1 MEIVPGTIPAMLM
14 ERILPDMDVLEFGCA
29 TGRMTRYMKEEKN
42 CRVWIVEIDS
52 EAYQIASTYASGGWC
67 GDAEHTDWL
76 EVFSGKKFDRILFAD
91 VLEHLRDPGRVLEM
105 AGTLLKE
112 DGEILVS
119 IPNIAH
125 FDILANLMQNSFP
138 YTRLGLLDNTH
149 VHFWGYQDLQP
160 FFEKTGLTITV
171 LDGVYVPPFTTEQD
185 VSAEDVSPLLQDAL
199 LRMPLHTVYQFF
211 IVAQKTEWTMQNGTR
226 FENRLIPY
234 GNNMDAYFFWDTGFG
249 YQEDQWTRLHPE
261 MDENS
266 AVYRFRTQ
274 IPERCHRVRF
284 DPAEGSF
291 CLVSR
296 LQAVSDRGICEF
308 APLNGICIEG
318 LLIFAVTDPQIEII
332 LPEGACELEL
342 TVSIYPV
349 LGHDWKRL
357 ITQMVVTQ
365 NTCTRLMQEA
375 AHITEENSHLQA
387 EKIVLEA
394 AHARLL
400 EEKSAIETHNSALL
414 TRINL
419 LTEQIGVQTEQ
430 LKQSREETQIW
441 LAQYYAI
448 SNAQW
453 WKITAPLRKV
463 VSAFKRT
470 RCGRLLCKGLS
481 YWRTNG
487 FRAVVRKTR
496 NFLMNKTSSCTL
508 VITKPIENFSALA
521 STFAK
526 GRNTE
531 IYLERMLANYDVAKE
546 RKVLVLSHE
555 LNLTGAPVA
564 ILRLT
569 EILKENGYLPV
580 VVSPHNG
587 VLAHN
592 FKASYIPVLLCPQL
606 YTSDMIRH
614 FAGLFDIIIANTIVS
629 APAVT
634 ALYGFSKPVVWW
646 VHEAE
651 VSYNSDALTAM
662 PKILPDNVHVY
673 AGGAYAKARLLSHR
687 PAWNVRELLYYIPD
701 LIEGAEPYTLPEKA
715 EGKIVFACIG
725 MLEQRKGQDILVNAL
740 ESLSEEQVRRG
751 YYIFVGRQCYEPC
764 YESIMTLRNRFPENV
779 LYIEELPIEDV
790 RRLFQRIDCLIC
802 CSRDDPM
809 PIVVTEAM
817 AASKLVICSEHTGFA
832 AILRTDGSG
841 LVYNNND
848 PKELAGC
855 IARVLKYDDELDGL
869 RKLARR
875 SYETHFSKEV
885 FTQSIVNVMDGLKPV
900 EPEDL
905 PIGRS
910 LTMAALATFFHAHS
924 QCGDCFYLEET
935 ARSYDTVPGVRRVL
949 LLSHELS
956 RTGAPVVL
964 YFLARSLQKQGAQV
978 IVMTRETGP
987 LLSKMAEDGIPVI
1000 AYTCLNQD
1008 NFLVQHAE
1016 IFDLIVVNTIVPF
1029 WAVEQLRFS
1038 KTPVLWWVHDSLA
1051 AYEEGGFAN
1060 LLPSPLPENV
1070 KIFCGGEYARTQL
1083 LKFYPEYS
1091 ADVLYYASPDEAA
1104 MEVPVYEMHRDPAK
1118 FAFAVIGQQ
1127 DFRKGHDVFAA
1138 AIELLTEEERA
1149 QAQFYF
1155 FGQHLDKRI
1164 QAAVDGVC
1172 KRYSANVFYIPQVN
1186 RKELLSVYRQCPC
1199 IVCSSRDDPL
1209 PVFVTEA
1216 MMMSNIIICSAN
1228 TGSAPILEKENAGLL
1243 YYNND
1248 PMELAARMRTVLAN
1262 PESFASMRQNAR
1274 KAYETYFSQSIF
1286 EKKTGELLCT
1296 MARRIDNGFSGTV
1309 SVVIPAYNAGSTME
1323 TLLNRLFSQRGVRK
1337 VEIVVVDS
1345 GSTDG
1350 TPELCR
1356 KHGAKVVEISQS
1368 EFSHSYSRNLGAKTA
1383 CGDILLFMTQDAMP
1397 VNKNWMSSLIGPI
1410 VSGEAAA
1417 VSCRELCPEGTDLYY
1432 QIAAWNHADFM
1443 GIRENDRLYHIEL
1456 NETAESL
1463 RRKAS
1468 LSDVS
1473 TAIDARVFKKFLYR
1487 FNYAEDLDM
1496 GLRLLKSGHA
1506 IKLLASTQTIHG
1518 HNRLAGYYL
1527 KRSYVEAKTLVSI
1540 EPQWGVPRQT
1550 LTAVARKVTY
1560 GAGLLSHALENM
1572 LAEQSDPCG
1581 LDVFVA
1587 ALQKHFLTA
1596 LEDRLTSG
1604 YLCKQDDLV
1613 DWCIRTM
1620 EPFGQES
1627 SPDEAELFNDVCYY
1641 LDSIIRPYMVAHGLV
1656 SLDKTVQEV
1665 VCDCLVKHFCM
1676 VAGSTLA
1683 GIGQNEPVYKTLQI
1697 LGEGV

>member
-1 MEIVPGTIPAMLM
+1 MSKYEMPMETMPGTIPAMLM

-29 TGRMTRYMKEEKN
+29 TGRMTRYMKEKKC
-42 CRVWIVEIDS
+42 CRVWIVEIDR

-76 EVFSGKKFDRILFAD
+76 EEFKGKKFDRILFAD

-125 FDILANLMQNSFP
+125 FDILANLVQNRFP
-138 YTRLGLLDNTH
+138 YTKLGLLDNTH

-160 FFEKTGLTITV
+160 FFGKAGLTMTV
-171 LDGVYVPPFTTEQD
+171 LDGAYAPPYTTEQD
-185 VSAEDVSPLLQDAL
+185 VSEEDVSPLLQDAL
-199 LRMPLHTVYQFF
+199 LRTPLHTVYQYF
-211 IVAQKTEWTMQNGTR
+211 IVAQKTDWTMKSGTR

-234 GNNMDAYFFWDTGFG
+234 GSNMDAYFFWDTGSG
-249 YQEDQWTRLHPE
+249 YQSDQWTRLHPE
-261 MDENS
+261 MDENG
-266 AVYRFRTQ
+266 AVYRFRAK
-274 IPERCHRVRF
+274 IPENCYRVRF
-284 DPAEGSF
+284 DPVEGSF

-308 APLNGICIEG
+308 APLNGTRVEEFV
-318 LLIFAVTDPQIEII
+318 LFAVTDPQIEIT

-342 TVSIYPV
+342 TVTIYPV
-349 LGHDWKRL
+349 LGRDWKRL
-357 ITQMVVTQ
+357 FTRTVVAQ
-365 NTCTRLMQEA
+365 KACVRLMQET
-375 AHITEENSHLQA
+375 AHFTEENSRLQA
-387 EKIVLEA
+387 EKIELEVVRA
-394 AHARLL
+394 KLL
-400 EEKSAIETHNSALL
+400 EEKSKIKTHNSALL
-414 TRINL
+414 TQISL
-419 LTEQIGVQTEQ
+419 LTEQ
-430 LKQSREETQIW
+430 LKQSQGDARIW
-441 LAQYYAI
+441 AAQYYAI

-470 RCGRLLCKGLS
+470 RWGHLAYKGLS

-487 FRAVVRKTR
+487 FRVTVRKAL
-496 NFLMNKTSSCTL
+496 NYFANKTSFRVL
-508 VITKPIENFSALA
+508 AIREPVENFSILA
-521 STFAK
+521 SIFAK
-526 GRNTE
+526 SRDTE
-531 IYLERMLANYDVAKE
+531 VYLVQTLKNYDGAKE

-555 LNLTGAPVA
+555 LNLTGGPVA
-564 ILRLT
+564 ILHLT
-569 EILKENGYLPV
+569 ESLKENGYLPV

-587 VLAHN
+587 VLVHVLEVRN
-592 FKASYIPVLLCPQL
+592 IPVLICPRL
-606 YTSDMIRH
+606 YTSEIIRL
-614 FAGLFDIIIANTIVS
+614 FAGLFDVVIANTIVS

-634 ALYGFSKPVVWW
+634 ALYGFFQPVVWW
-646 VHEAE
+646 IHEAE
-651 VSYNSDALTAM
+651 VSYHSGALAAM
-662 PKILPDNVHVY
+662 PEFLPDNVHVY
-673 AGGAYAKARLLSHR
+673 AGGAYANALLLSHR
-687 PAWNVRELLYYIPD
+687 PAWNVKELLYYVPD
-701 LIEGAEPYTLPEKA
+701 QMEGAESYTLPDKA

-740 ESLSEEQVRRG
+740 ESLPEEQVRRG
-751 YYIFVGRQCYEPC
+751 YYIFVGRRCYAPC
-764 YESIMTLRNRFPENV
+764 YESIMALRNQFPENV
-779 LYIEELPIEDV
+779 LYIEELPMEAL
-790 RRLFQRIDCLIC
+790 RRLYHRMDCLIC
-802 CSRDDPM
+802 CSLDDPM

-817 AASKLVICSEHTGFA
+817 AASKLVICSEHTGSA
-832 AILRTDGSG
+832 AILRADRSG
-841 LVYNNND
+841 LVYNNDD
-848 PKELAGC
+848 PLELAGC
-855 IARVLKYDDELDGL
+855 IARILEHDDEVDGL
-869 RKLARR
+869 RKAARR

-885 FTQSIVNVMDGLKPV
+885 FTQNLLNVMYSLASV
-900 EPEDL
+900 EREDL
-905 PIGRS
+905 PMGKS
-910 LTMAALATFFHAHS
+910 LTMAALATDFHAHS
-924 QCGDCFYLEET
+924 QCGDCFSLEET
-935 ARSYDTVPGVRRVL
+935 ARGYDTVPGVRRVL

-978 IVMTRETGP
+978 MVMTRETGP

-1016 IFDLIVVNTIVPF
+1016 IFDLIVVNTIVLF

-1038 KTPVLWWVHDSLA
+1038 KTPVLWWIHDSLA

-1060 LLPSPLPENV
+1060 LLPSPLPKNV

-1104 MEVPVYEMHRDPAK
+1104 MEVPVYEMHRDPVK
-1118 FAFAVIGQQ
+1118 LAFAVIGQQ

-1164 QAAVDGVC
+1164 QTAVDGVC
-1172 KRYSANVFYIPQVN
+1172 NRHPENVSYIPQVN
-1186 RKELLSVYRQCPC
+1186 RKELLSVYRQCLC

-1216 MMMSNIIICSAN
+1216 MMMSDIIICSAN
-1228 TGSAPILEKENAGLL
+1228 TGSALILEQENAGLI
-1243 YYNND
+1243 YHDND
-1248 PMELAARMRTVLAN
+1248 PRQLAAQIRTVLAN
-1262 PESFASMRQNAR
+1262 PESFTSMRQRAR

-1286 EKKTGELLCT
+1286 EKKSSELLCA
-1296 MARRIDNGFSGTV
+1296 MARQIENGFSGTV
-1309 SVVIPAYNAGSTME
+1309 SVVIPAYNAGSTMK

-1337 VEIVVVDS
+1337 VEVVVVDS

-1397 VNKNWMSSLIGPI
+1397 VNENWMSSLIGPI

-1443 GIRENDRLYHIEL
+1443 GIRENDRLYHLEL

-1473 TAIDARVFKKFLYR
+1473 TAIDVRVFKKFLYR

-1518 HNRLAGYYL
+1518 HNRLPGYYL

-1560 GAGLLSHALENM
+1560 GAGLLSHALENT
-1572 LAEQSDPCG
+1572 LAEQSDPCR

-1587 ALQKHFLTA
+1587 ALQKRFLTA

-1641 LDSIIRPYMVAHGLV
+1641 LDSIIRPYMAAHGLV
-1656 SLDKTVQEV
+1656 ALDKSVQEV
-1665 VCDCLVKHFCM
+1665 VCGCLVKHFCM

-1683 GIGQNEPVYKTLQI
+1683 GIGSNEPVYEALQI
-1697 LGEGV
+1697 LAKGV